1 MLIPFVSQC
10 DKQAIDFLDKLL
22 RYDHQ
27 DRLTAKE
34 AMVVLWLLFYISYL
48 SLLFVFPLLFRVA
61 VWEGDGCSS
70 NLHSTNLI
78 KDLHLIIYFLP
89 TKYWLVLG

>member
-1 MLIPFVSQC
+1 MNIYVDSQC

-34 AMVVLWLLFYISYL
+34 AMVVLWLLLFYISYV
-48 SLLFVFPLLFRVA
+48 SLFLFFLFCSEWQFGSGFLCHAITVLFLVRV
-61 VWEGDGCSS
+61 
-70 NLHSTNLI
+70 LI
-78 KDLHLIIYFLP
+78 FNWFQHK
-89 TKYWLVLG
+89 VQ